1 MILNLPKILIITAF
15 KDEAQ
20 LKECIKSVKNQKN
33 VITEHIFIEG
43 LNLLDSQKR
52 TLYLANKYKNDF
64 DFILK
69 LDADMILLTPFVL
82 VHMVNFL
89 VKNNLNRVMTKVFDH
104 YSMHRIV
111 GMHLLKASIIPQ
123 YTEQRIQ
130 FPQPDKWISDI
141 KPTKSYSNLIA
152 IVDHGKFPTPKQSLR
167 YGFNRGKK
175 LNSLKKGSKLISVF
189 VNLYFLVCFTQ
200 RKQFKLSLLGF
211 LFGLFPESSL
221 FNNINEIDEILIND
235 LSSYNIA
242 FKINFLLKTL
252 YLKKIKLN
260 IITFIIV
267 LINLFLTMIETCFY
281 KLKYKID

>member
-15 KDEAQ
+15 KDESQ
-20 LKECIKSVKNQKN
+20 IKECIKSVKQQRN
-33 VITEHIFIEG
+33 VITEQIFIEG
-43 LNLLDSQKR
+43 LNFLDSQKR
-52 TLYLANKYKNDF
+52 TLYLANKYKNEF

-89 VKNNLNRVMTKVFDH
+89 VKNNLHRVMTKVFDH

-123 YTEQRIQ
+123 YTEQTVQ

-141 KPTKSYSNLIA
+141 KPTKSYSNLIPV
-152 IVDHGKFPTPKQSLR
+152 VDHGKYPTPNQSLR

-175 LNSLKKGSKLISVF
+175 LNSFKKGSKLLSVF
-189 VNLYFLVCFTQ
+189 VNLYFLAYFTQ
-200 RKQFKLSLLGF
+200 KKQFKLSFLGF
-211 LFGLFPESSL
+211 LFGLIPESSL
-221 FNNINEIDEILIND
+221 FNNINEIDEILVDD
-235 LSSYNIA
+235 LSKYSMG
-242 FKINFLLKTL
+242 FKLNFLLKTL

-267 LINLFLTMIETCFY
+267 SSNLFLTMIETCFY